1 MAPNSGNL
9 EDVSRT
15 SFGYIYHHLF
25 LPPKLPGADD
35 TSQKNDTAL
44 LEFVQRSLRRFL
56 HEHHDEDAVKAGIS
70 VLKSLRTSRN
80 PQGYLKDVVVR
91 DILKELSSKAPVA
104 ALQITEQNAGV
115 FLSPKNEAVVSI
127 RGRLVRHFPA
137 TAVEVTAADFESADF
152 QVVMAKTLS
161 KMSQQTV
168 RETKQVTKE
177 GRQEKEG
184 NTETSDPIIVTELLA
199 SILRGCGKEVA
210 VDKICKNTR
219 DDVIWKDSK
228 YPWRRSSTWLLVR
241 VALQLCMTRLSATG
255 KNTYKEFMV
264 FLMAQALH
272 AANEQQKVS
281 RRLCKLQRP
290 SDGPWLILHTRWRY
304 IRERAEP
311 PLSLSELSR
320 FKIEDNITFSLKDM
334 EAFIKSITQPKAAA
348 HEPRFCPTSKLNS
361 LPQNQL
367 PSVEDWGEDCTA
379 FKLLEIESWVA
390 ENLRTWIDHHMR
402 KADNPVQDLRY
413 LIEAYH
419 TKAANYYS
427 GRPEGASRMIL
438 TILELWY
445 AADVAAI
452 QELPLLADYNP
463 EIPAVLWQSLL
474 LGSLQ
479 DMKRLQR
486 LEIYIR
492 NRVKSAEKADR
503 PYILGSFGSLG
514 SFAVEFFRNST
525 RLQQLKYEIEA
536 DAAAKRQEKRDEFRK
551 AKTEYAKLMHKH
563 AESKCDVST
572 KRDAGGVVY
581 IHPSS
586 CRRCGF
592 ESKANALAVF
602 VHEWPLPQHE
612 LAAQATV
619 FEMAAPVTFSEWRD
633 LTVYLINDLLLCRPV
648 NPSTP
653 RATYSLKSYQP
664 LKPWHA
670 TKPNYRIHL
679 RSEAKPN
686 AVIHRRALPV
696 GQAVE
701 SDVCLSSGVM
711 YQYYDEALNSFS
723 CDLALTDDLSE
734 LCIFKLPKRAHALNQ
749 FLRRNWRKPDGQ
761 TPNELIVSQ
770 FECPEWMPLSEFRA
784 LTGMAY
790 GHRIQWMNILTELA
804 MPNIDF
810 NRRETAMFLLQMS
823 LQAGRESSSVTRS
836 THSRPCDE
844 LFGRKILE
852 SLTGCVLRVQ
862 ANWES
867 YTALWSFTF
876 LTTRLLSLVSK
887 DLSQSFLNL
896 LEKCRETSYSWVKA
910 LLERVEETSDD
921 VQRREFLETASS
933 IALICI
939 DSFNVEEDFLRQI
952 LAHSQQAAIMI
963 ECSIIVHEN
972 LSLQTGDDQAF
983 QDVILDRWRRTLY
996 RARPIVNQ
1004 QIASG
1009 SLLLSYAV
1017 EQRWRYFKPTSS
1029 WSLSTGTRC
1038 WYQTTMDHLSVH
1050 LNILT
1055 GELLVNGLP
1064 LSRLPADYE
1073 NHHEYRRIFGDPSH
1087 NVMPSTSSGM
1097 VFCTTQ
1103 LLHGYTVH
1111 FGKERQD
1118 LLLRLENDRSCYDY
1132 IPRRALAGLLPDSF
1146 VDEYAHWYNK
1156 RTGAVEFY
1164 LSSNPFPD
1172 SSCKWCLEELD
1183 GFWKLRGQEGVFVLV
1198 PSSGLAQC
1206 VAAIV
1211 ADLETPLSLHMF
1223 YYANRRLLDVRIPS
1237 LELGFFWYEGESVI
1251 RSHQFRGMH
1260 VDEDQS
1266 LGTLVGLKSKLVL
1279 RGNQNPPTR
1288 LVLIPEGEVEI
1299 KKNDSDMVYEH
1310 VILSVRH
1317 GTVRRVQPY
1326 QIDDLLGRFVTEAKL
1341 ESKLYLAY
1349 LHALTSFCLPDP
1361 FIGRRGTEEA
1371 LDILS
1376 SASVR
1381 APTALSPTAYNILNL
1396 IAALAP
1402 SRHYR
1407 PDHLRMMQTVTWSS
1421 LVKVSVQDDR
1431 FFAIT
1436 NEIFKRSSEVEFLYP
1451 NAEPQ
1456 PDRKLHT
1463 NMDLAQRAI
1472 SRNAGQCVSGLGAE
1486 DFHTNDD
1493 EIYQSRDITRSERA
1507 ARATATAYQAFH
1519 GEQGLMEPVSGG
1531 LALNLYKLMAMEKTA
1546 NHAGAPPKR
1555 DMEYD
1560 SMWLQKPSSYLSS
1573 YWTQL
1578 HHAFHDNSKWLSK
1591 MELMVWIAA
1600 IAYSTEH
1607 DEQITQALLM
1617 MALSPSVASAPLPL
1631 NEVHDLSKGYTLQPD
1646 ILEAAAAPHMVKSKH
1661 GPEGKSRKRTAK
1673 GDGKTADRLRQEYG
1687 KDKKQAINI
1696 FRDRLAR
1703 QWPCQVPKQPSDY
1716 HMEAYI
1722 DVARATKSILPSW
1735 RIWWANKNF
1744 KEYLECFVAALKKVP
1759 LKTASIDDRLVSS
1772 EQPTK
1777 PHHKGFVSVSD
1788 IFRHDAPNIKIAP
1801 ASTHQGLVTKARV
1814 ETAERKELVGIV
1826 DFLESRACFQYE
1838 QNYLNEL
1845 RQSLSSLKNNIQ
1857 KELAQNDMPNAL
1869 LQEHLATCETR
1880 HREIYNSL
1888 RSAVQ
1893 PFSKSKP
1900 RSPEDTVDAIL
1911 SEAGHQPRISPVF
1924 FLQQLRNSDWSKLS
1938 SAWKSAI
1945 IQYGL
1950 AVTALQKARR
1960 LIRFQSDPVDLL
1972 SELENQGH
1980 EGWSP
1985 HEHPEWLLVECE
1997 SQIMIREVQQ
2007 QIAQQMIRPSGDH
2020 NAVMQLN
2027 MGQGKSGSR
2036 LVRIIV
2042 AKPQAKQM
2050 HQMLVTKLSGLV
2062 NRPLDASRSRVIH
2075 QFLVHCQK
2083 EGGILLVQPEHLLSF
2098 QLMELELELDGLTE
2112 LAEELKK
2119 TRLLFENHSRDVVDE
2134 SDENFDR
2141 SIEHS
2146 PGRWVIVQEVLSLIH
2161 RFAAE
2166 VKEEFPQSID
2176 LDERHHHRFPVIRF
2190 LRRDAEKAIFNRIAE
2205 FICETGIAGFP
2216 ISYQPPDIRNAVRR
2230 YITHWELSLEEVQA
2244 VEQSRFWNGKIINNA
2259 LLLRGLLAGG
2269 VLAFALGRKRWRVN
2283 YGLDLNREKKTKLA
2297 IPYKAKDNPTP
2308 RSEFS
2313 HPDIV
2318 IVLTCLSYYYGGL
2331 GDQALFD
2338 SLELLV
2344 RSDNADSEYQSWVKS
2359 CPTLPDAFKHLQ
2371 GINTKDRT
2379 QCVSSVFPY
2388 LRYSKA
2394 AIDYYLHHLVF
2405 PQEVKEFPYKLSAS
2419 GWDLG
2424 KKKKHITTGFSGTN
2438 DSRYILPLDIRQL
2451 DLPEQKHTNA
2461 LVLEHLL
2468 CSENS
2473 ITLMTDEMAGATF
2486 HSQYL
2491 LETLTNMSSRPR
2503 VILDVG
2509 AQVIDL
2515 TNLELARAWLRHYA
2529 SDVNTEAVI
2538 FFNDFDEIVVMDK
2551 SGRVEELQTSPFAD
2565 RLDQCL
2571 VFLDEAH
2578 TRGTDLRLP
2587 TNYRAAVTLGA
2598 HLTKDRLVQACM
2610 RMRKLGRGQSVVF
2623 FIPRE
2628 IEQKIR
2634 VLRGQEPSS
2643 SSPNITVAD
2652 VICWA
2657 ITETCA
2663 DLRKAVPL
2671 WLRQGLRFTEHRT
2684 LWEDMKIQ
2692 TDRESRLEYAKRFIE
2707 DEAQSLDRRYRP
2719 RRASSDIFPIISRM
2733 EPHAASAFESR
2744 CVYFGLN
2751 DLGDSSFNEEQERE
2765 LSPELEQERQVL
2777 RPPQAEPAEHQIHP
2791 GLEEFVLNGVYPRD
2805 SFQPAFMSLATTSA
2819 AQYLDVS
2826 EFPRNIVVTRDF
2838 ANTVNKVLGH
2848 VDFSDPFQ
2856 KPVQW
2861 ILSVQKNP
2869 SILIIVS
2876 PYEVQQ
2882 LLTAIEQSEHVIL
2895 HIYSPRINAGYKS
2908 LDSLDLYN
2916 VSGIRLQRKVPRHIS
2931 ILLCQFSG
2939 QLYLSS
2945 FEDYV
2950 QLCDSLGLAWKPG
2963 NSQVM
2968 IGPDGFILPDLAEG
2982 DMVNQSRFSK
2992 SPVQFMKV
3000 LVANVRQNG
3009 RDIGKT
3015 HMGRILDGMRLLE
3028 SNFDAKIET

>member
-1 MAPNSGNL
+1 M
-9 EDVSRT
+9 
-15 SFGYIYHHLF
+15 
-25 LPPKLPGADD
+25 
-35 TSQKNDTAL
+35 
-44 LEFVQRSLRRFL
+44 
-56 HEHHDEDAVKAGIS
+56 
-70 VLKSLRTSRN
+70 
-80 PQGYLKDVVVR
+80 
-91 DILKELSSKAPVA
+91 
-104 ALQITEQNAGV
+104 
-115 FLSPKNEAVVSI
+115 
-127 RGRLVRHFPA
+127 RHFPA
-137 TAVEVTAADFESADF
+137 TAVEVTAADFENEDF

-161 KMSQQTV
+161 KMSQQSV
-168 RETKQVTKE
+168 RETKQVTKKDKQ
-177 GRQEKEG
+177 GKEE
-184 NTETSDPIIVTELLA
+184 NNETSDPMIVTELLA

-210 VDKICKNTR
+210 VDKISKSTR

-228 YPWRRSSTWLLVR
+228 FPWRRSSTWLLVR
-241 VALQLCMTRLSATG
+241 VALQLSMTRLSATG

-281 RRLCKLQRP
+281 SDILQTMSNKISRRLCKLQRP
-290 SDGPWLILHTRWRY
+290 SDGPWLVDIQHVVSKTSEILHKRWRY

-311 PLSLSELSR
+311 PLSLSGLSK
-320 FKIEDNITFSLKDM
+320 FKIENNITFSLKDM
-334 EAFIKSITQPKAAA
+334 EAFIKSITQAKAAV
-348 HEPRFCPTSKLNS
+348 HEPRFRPTSELSS

-367 PSVEDWGEDCTA
+367 PSVRDWGEDCTP
-379 FKLLEIESWVA
+379 FKLLEFESWVA
-390 ENLRTWIDHHMR
+390 ENLQTWIDHHMR

-419 TKAANYYS
+419 AKSANYYS
-427 GRPEGASRMIL
+427 RRPEGASRMIL

-445 AADVAAI
+445 AADVASI
-452 QELPLLADYNP
+452 QDLPLLADYNP
-463 EIPAVLWQSLL
+463 QIPAVLWQSLL

-492 NRVKSAEKADR
+492 NRVKSTGKADR
-503 PYILGSFGSLG
+503 PYILGSFGSPG
-514 SFAVEFFRNST
+514 SFAVEYFRNST

-551 AKTEYAKLMHKH
+551 AKAEYVKLMQKH
-563 AESKCDVST
+563 AQSECDLSP

-592 ESKANALAVF
+592 ESRANALAVF

-619 FEMAAPVTFSEWRD
+619 FEMAAPVTFTEWRD
-633 LTVYLINDLLLCRPV
+633 LTVYLVNDVLLCQPE

-653 RATYSLKSYQP
+653 RTTYALKSYQP
-664 LKPWHA
+664 LKPWYA
-670 TKPNYRIHL
+670 TKTNYRIHL
-679 RSEAKPN
+679 RSETKPN

-696 GQAVE
+696 AQAVE

-723 CDLALTDDLSE
+723 CDLALSDDLSE
-734 LCIFKLPKRAHALNQ
+734 LCIFKLSRRAHALDQ

-761 TPNELIVSQ
+761 TPNEVIVSQ

-790 GHRIQWMNILTELA
+790 GHKIQWMNILAELA

-810 NRRETAMFLLQMS
+810 NRRETAMFLLQLS
-823 LQAGRESSSVTRS
+823 LQAGPESSSVTRS
-836 THSRPCDE
+836 THSRACDE

-876 LTTRLLSLVSK
+876 LTTRLLSLAPK
-887 DLSQSFLNL
+887 DLSQPFLDL
-896 LEKCRETSYSWVKA
+896 LEQCRETSYTWVKA
-910 LLERVEETSDD
+910 LLERVEETSDG

-933 IALICI
+933 VALICI
-939 DSFNVEEDFLRQI
+939 DSFNVDDGFLRQI
-952 LAHSQQAAIMI
+952 LASSQQAAIMI

-972 LSLQTGDDQAF
+972 PSLKTGDDQIF
-983 QDVILDRWRRTLY
+983 QDVILDRWRRTMY
-996 RARPIVNQ
+996 RARPIMNE

-1009 SLLLSYAV
+1009 SSSLSYAV
-1017 EQRWRYFKPTSS
+1017 EKRWRYFKPTSS
-1029 WSLSTGTRC
+1029 WTLSTGTRC

-1055 GELLVNGLP
+1055 GELLVNDLP

-1073 NHHEYRRIFGDPSH
+1073 NHDEYRRMFGDLLH

-1111 FGKERQD
+1111 FGRERQD
-1118 LLLRLENDRSCYDY
+1118 LLLRLENDKSCYDY
-1132 IPRRALAGLLPDSF
+1132 IPRRVLAGLLPDSF
-1146 VDEYAHWYNK
+1146 VHEYAHWYNNM
-1156 RTGAVEFY
+1156 TGAVEFC
-1164 LSSNPFPD
+1164 LFSNPFPA
-1172 SSCKWCLEELD
+1172 SSCKWCLEERD
-1183 GFWKLRGQEGVFVLV
+1183 GFWKLRGQEGVFVLA

-1211 ADLETPLSLHMF
+1211 ADLETPLSLHML
-1223 YYANRRLLDVRIPS
+1223 YDANRTLLDIRIPR
-1237 LELGFFWYEGESVI
+1237 LELGFSLNEGESVI
-1251 RSHQFRGMH
+1251 RSHQFRGLH
-1260 VDEDQS
+1260 IDEDQS

-1299 KKNDSDMVYEH
+1299 KKNDSDKVHDH
-1310 VILSVRH
+1310 VTVSVCH
-1317 GTVRRVQPY
+1317 GTVRRVQSY
-1326 QIDDLLGRFVTEAKL
+1326 QIDDLLGRFFTEAKL

-1371 LDILS
+1371 LDILG

-1381 APTALSPTAYNILNL
+1381 APTALSPTACNILNL

-1407 PDHLRMMQTVTWSS
+1407 PDHLKAMQTVAWSS
-1421 LVKVSVQDDR
+1421 QVSVSVQDDR
-1431 FFAIT
+1431 FFVIT
-1436 NEIFKRSSEVEFLYP
+1436 NEILKRSSEIEFLYP

-1472 SRNAGQCVSGLGAE
+1472 SRNAGQCISGFGAE

-1493 EIYQSRDITRSERA
+1493 EIYQSRDNTRSGRA
-1507 ARATATAYQAFH
+1507 ARATAIAYQAFH

-1531 LALNLYKLMAMEKTA
+1531 LALYLYKLMAMGKTA
-1546 NHAGAPPKR
+1546 NHRGALPKR

-1560 SMWLQKPSSYLSS
+1560 STWLQKPSSYLSS
-1573 YWTQL
+1573 YWPQL
-1578 HHAFHDNSKWLSK
+1578 HHAFHDNLQWLSK
-1591 MELMVWIAA
+1591 MELTVWIAT
-1600 IAYSTEH
+1600 IAYSTEN

-1617 MALSPSVASAPLPL
+1617 MALSPSVAAAPLPL

-1646 ILEAAAAPHMVKSKH
+1646 ILEAAATPHMAKSKH
-1661 GPEGKSRKRTAK
+1661 DPQGKSRQRTAR
-1673 GDGKTADRLRQEYG
+1673 GDGKAADRLRREYG

-1744 KEYLECFVAALKKVP
+1744 KEYLEGFVAALKKVP

-1788 IFRHDAPNIKIAP
+1788 IFRHNAPFTNNAP
-1801 ASTHQGLVTKARV
+1801 ASTIQGLVTKARV
-1814 ETAERKELVGIV
+1814 ETAEMKKLVGIV

-1838 QNYLNEL
+1838 RNYLNEL
-1845 RQSLSSLKNNIQ
+1845 RQSLSSLKNNSQ
-1857 KELAQNDMPNAL
+1857 NKLAQNDVPTAL
-1869 LQEHLATCETR
+1869 LQEHLAYCETR
-1880 HREIYNSL
+1880 HKDIYNSL

-1911 SEAGHQPRISPVF
+1911 WEAGHQPRISPVF

-1960 LIRFQSDPVDLL
+1960 LVRSQSDPVDLL

-1980 EGWSP
+1980 DGWSP

-2007 QIAQQMIRPSGDH
+2007 QIAQQMIQPSGDH

-2027 MGQGKSGSR
+2027 MGQGKSSVIVPIVATALGDGSR

-2050 HQMLVTKLSGLV
+2050 HQMLVAKLSGLV
-2062 NRPLDASRSRVIH
+2062 NRPVYQLPFSRDVQLDVSRSSVIY
-2075 QFLVHCQK
+2075 QLLVHCQK

-2098 QLMELELELDGLTE
+2098 QLMELELELDGQTE
-2112 LAEELKK
+2112 LAEEFKK
-2119 TRLLFENHSRDVVDE
+2119 MRLLYESHSRDVVDE
-2134 SDENFDR
+2134 SDENFNVKFELIYTLGQQR

-2146 PGRWVIVQEVLSLIH
+2146 PDRWVIVQQVLSLIH
-2161 RFAAE
+2161 QFAAE

-2176 LDERHHHRFPVIRF
+2176 LDERHHQRFPVIRI
-2190 LRRDAEKAIFNRIAE
+2190 LRRDAEKAIFNRIAHS
-2205 FICETGIAGFP
+2205 ICETGIAGFP
-2216 ISYQPPDIRNAVRR
+2216 IAYQPPNIRNAVRR
-2230 YITHWELSLEEVQA
+2230 YITQWELSLQEVQA
-2244 VEQSRFWNGKIINNA
+2244 VERSRFWNGKIINHA

-2269 VLAFALGRKRWRVN
+2269 VLAFALGQKRWRVN

-2338 SLELLV
+2338 SLEILA

-2379 QCVSSVFPY
+2379 QCVSTVFPY

-2394 AIDYYLHHLVF
+2394 AIDYYLHHMVF

-2461 LVLEHLL
+2461 LVLENLL
-2468 CSENS
+2468 CPENS

-2491 LETLTNMSSRPR
+2491 LETLTKMSSRPR

-2515 TNLELARAWLRHYA
+2515 TNLELARAWLRHYS
-2529 SDVNTEAVI
+2529 SDENTEAVI
-2538 FFNDFDEIVVMDK
+2538 FFNDYDEIAVMDK
-2551 SGRVEELQTSPFAD
+2551 SGRVEELQTSPFAN

-2578 TRGTDLRLP
+2578 TRGTDLRFP

-2634 VLRGQEPSS
+2634 VLRGQEPLSS
-2643 SSPNITVAD
+2643 SANITVAD

-2657 ITETCA
+2657 ITETCT

-2684 LWEDMKIQ
+2684 VWEDLKTQ
-2692 TDRESRLEYAKRFIE
+2692 TDREGRLEYAKRFME

-2719 RRASSDIFPIISRM
+2719 RRASSDIFSIISRM
-2733 EPHAASAFESR
+2733 EPHAATAFESQ
-2744 CVYFGLN
+2744 CVNFGLSE
-2751 DLGDSSFNEEQERE
+2751 LGDSSLNEEQERE
-2765 LSPELEQERQVL
+2765 LSPELEQERQVM

-2791 GLEEFVLNGVYPRD
+2791 GLGEFIINGVYPKD
-2805 SFQPAFMSLATTSA
+2805 PFQPAFMSLATTSA
-2819 AQYLDVS
+2819 AQYLDVF

-2861 ILSVQKNP
+2861 ILSVQRNP
-2869 SILIIVS
+2869 SRLIIVS

-2882 LLTAIEQSEHVIL
+2882 LLTAIEQSEHIIL
-2895 HIYSPRINAGYKS
+2895 HIYSPRINVGYKS

-2916 VSGIRLQRKVPRHIS
+2916 ISGIRLHWEVPRHITN
-2931 ILLCQFSG
+2931 LLCQFSG

-2963 NSQVM
+2963 NNQVM

-2982 DMVNQSRFSK
+2982 DMVNRSRFSK
-2992 SPVQFMKV
+2992 SPVQFLKV
-3000 LVANVRQNG
+3000 LMANVRQNN

-3015 HMGRILDGMRLLE
+3015 HIGRIFDGMRLLE
-3028 SNFDAKIET
+3028 SDFDVNIEI

>member
-1 MAPNSGNL
+1 MAPNGGNL

-56 HEHHDEDAVKAGIS
+56 HGHHDEDAVKAGIS

-80 PQGYLKDVVVR
+80 PQGYLKDVVVQ
-91 DILKELSSKAPVA
+91 DILKELSSKASVA

-115 FLSPKNEAVVSI
+115 SICRTLDAVCFEVFELSPKNEAVVSI

-168 RETKQVTKE
+168 REAKQGTQE

-184 NTETSDPIIVTELLA
+184 NSETSDPMIVTELLA

-219 DDVIWKDSK
+219 DDVIWKDRK

-241 VALQLCMTRLSATG
+241 VALQLSMARLSATG

-272 AANEQQKVS
+272 AANEQQKISSDILKIMSNKVS

-290 SDGPWLILHTRWRY
+290 SDGPWLVDIQHVVSKTSEILHTRWRY

-311 PLSLSELSR
+311 PLSLNELSR
-320 FKIEDNITFSLKDM
+320 FKIENNITFSLKDM
-334 EAFIKSITQPKAAA
+334 EAFIKSITQPKAAV
-348 HEPRFCPTSKLNS
+348 HEPRFCPTCELNS

-367 PSVEDWGEDCTA
+367 PSVEDWGEDCTT
-379 FKLLEIESWVA
+379 FKLLGIESWVA
-390 ENLRTWIDHHMR
+390 ENLQTWIDHHMR

-419 TKAANYYS
+419 AKVANYYS

-438 TILELWY
+438 TILEVWY

-463 EIPAVLWQSLL
+463 QIPAVLWQSLL

-492 NRVKSAEKADR
+492 NRVKSAEKANR
-503 PYILGSFGSLG
+503 PYILGSFGSPG

-525 RLQQLKYEIEA
+525 RLQQLKHEIEA

-551 AKTEYAKLMHKH
+551 AKTEYVKLMHKH
-563 AESKCDVST
+563 AESECDVST

-602 VHEWPLPQHE
+602 VQQRPLPQYE
-612 LAAQATV
+612 LAAQATI
-619 FEMAAPVTFSEWRD
+619 FEMVAPVTFSEWRD
-633 LTVYLINDLLLCRPV
+633 LTVYLINDVLLCRPV

-653 RATYSLKSYQP
+653 RTTYSLKSYQP

-670 TKPNYRIHL
+670 TKPNYRIQL

-696 GQAVE
+696 GRAVE

-723 CDLALTDDLSE
+723 CDLALTDDLSG

-761 TPNELIVSQ
+761 TPNEVIVSQ

-823 LQAGRESSSVTRS
+823 LQAGPESSSVTRS
-836 THSRPCDE
+836 THSRPYDE
-844 LFGRKILE
+844 LFGWKILE
-852 SLTGCVLRVQ
+852 SLNRCVLRVQ

-896 LEKCRETSYSWVKA
+896 LEQCREASYRWVKA

-939 DSFNVEEDFLRQI
+939 DSFNVDDDFLRRI

-963 ECSIIVHEN
+963 ECSIIFHEN
-972 LSLQTGDDQAF
+972 LSL
-983 QDVILDRWRRTLY
+983 WRRTLY

-1009 SLLLSYAV
+1009 SSFLSYAV

-1029 WSLSTGTRC
+1029 WTLSTGTRC

-1050 LNILT
+1050 LNILP

-1103 LLHGYTVH
+1103 LLHGYT
-1111 FGKERQD
+1111 
-1118 LLLRLENDRSCYDY
+1118 
-1132 IPRRALAGLLPDSF
+1132 
-1146 VDEYAHWYNK
+1146 YNK
-1156 RTGAVEFY
+1156 STGAVEFY
-1164 LSSNPFPD
+1164 HFSNPFPD

-1211 ADLETPLSLHMF
+1211 ADLETLSSLHMF
-1223 YYANRRLLDVRIPS
+1223 YDANKRLLDVRIPS
-1237 LELGFFWYEGESVI
+1237 LELGFFWYEGESAI

-1279 RGNQNPPTR
+1279 RGNQNPPAR

-1299 KKNDSDMVYEH
+1299 KKNDSDMVHEH
-1310 VILSVRH
+1310 V
-1317 GTVRRVQPY
+1317 TVSPY
-1326 QIDDLLGRFVTEAKL
+1326 QINDLLGRFVTETKL

-1381 APTALSPTAYNILNL
+1381 APMALSPAAYNILNL

-1407 PDHLRMMQTVTWSS
+1407 PDHLKMMQTVAWSS
-1421 LVKVSVQDDR
+1421 QVKVSVQDDR

-1463 NMDLAQRAI
+1463 NIDLAQRAI
-1472 SRNAGQCVSGLGAE
+1472 SRNAGQCVSGFGAE

-1493 EIYQSRDITRSERA
+1493 EIYKSRDNIRSERA
-1507 ARATATAYQAFH
+1507 ARATATSYQAFH
-1519 GEQGLMEPVSGG
+1519 GEQGLMEPISGG
-1531 LALNLYKLMAMEKTA
+1531 LALNLYKLMAMGKTA
-1546 NHAGAPPKR
+1546 NHRGAPPKR

-1560 SMWLQKPSSYLSS
+1560 SMWLQKPRSYLSS
-1573 YWTQL
+1573 YWAQL
-1578 HHAFHDNSKWLSK
+1578 HHAFRDNSKWLSK
-1591 MELMVWIAA
+1591 MELTVWIAT

-1617 MALSPSVASAPLPL
+1617 MALSPSVAAAPLPL
-1631 NEVHDLSKGYTLQPD
+1631 SEVHDLSKGYTLQPD
-1646 ILEAAAAPHMVKSKH
+1646 ILEAAAAPQMVKSKH
-1661 GPEGKSRKRTAK
+1661 GPEGKSRQRTTK
-1673 GDGKTADRLRQEYG
+1673 GDGKTADRLRREYG

-1744 KEYLECFVAALKKVP
+1744 KEYLECFVAALRKVP
-1759 LKTASIDDRLVSS
+1759 LKTASINDRLVSS

-1788 IFRHDAPNIKIAP
+1788 IFRHDAPNTKIAP
-1801 ASTHQGLVTKARV
+1801 ASTIPGLVTKTRV

-1838 QNYLNEL
+1838 RDYLNEL
-1845 RQSLSSLKNNIQ
+1845 RQSLSSLKNNSQ
-1857 KELAQNDMPNAL
+1857 NKLAQNDMPNAL
-1869 LQEHLATCETR
+1869 LQEHLANCETR

-1888 RSAVQ
+1888 HSV
-1893 PFSKSKP
+1893 
-1900 RSPEDTVDAIL
+1900 DT
-1911 SEAGHQPRISPVF
+1911 PRISPVF
-1924 FLQQLRNSDWSKLS
+1924 FLQQLRNSNWSKLS

-1945 IQYGL
+1945 IQ
-1950 AVTALQKARR
+1950 R
-1960 LIRFQSDPVDLL
+1960 LIRFQSDP
-1972 SELENQGH
+1972 
-1980 EGWSP
+1980 GWSS

-1997 SQIMIREVQQ
+1997 NQIMIREVQQ

-2020 NAVMQLN
+2020 NASSVIVSIVATALGN
-2027 MGQGKSGSR
+2027 GSR

-2062 NRPLDASRSRVIH
+2062 NHVQLDASRSRVIH
-2075 QFLVHCQK
+2075 QFL
-2083 EGGILLVQPEHLLSF
+2083 PEHLLSF
-2098 QLMELELELDGLTE
+2098 QLMELELALD
-2112 LAEELKK
+2112 
-2119 TRLLFENHSRDVVDE
+2119 DVVDE
-2134 SDENFDR
+2134 SDENFNVKFELIYTLGQQR

-2146 PGRWVIVQEVLSLIH
+2146 PDRWVIVQEVLSLIH
-2161 RFAAE
+2161 QFAAE
-2166 VKEEFPQSID
+2166 VKEEFSQSID
-2176 LDERHHHRFPVIRF
+2176 LDERHHQRFPVIRF
-2190 LRRDAEKAIFNRIAE
+2190 LRRDAEKAILNRIAE

-2216 ISYQPPDIRNAVRR
+2216 IAYQPPDIRNAVRR
-2230 YITHWELSLEEVQA
+2230 YITQWELSLKEVQA
-2244 VEQSRFWNGKIINNA
+2244 VEQSRFWNGKIINHA

-2269 VLAFALGRKRWRVN
+2269 VLAFALGQKRWRVN
-2283 YGLDLNREKKTKLA
+2283 YGLDLNREKTKLA

-2344 RSDNADSEYQSWVKS
+2344 WSDNADSEYQSWVKS
-2359 CPTLPDAFKHLQ
+2359 CPTLPDAFTHLQ

-2379 QCVSSVFPY
+2379 QC
-2388 LRYSKA
+2388 A
-2394 AIDYYLHHLVF
+2394 AIDFYLHYLFF

-2451 DLPEQKHTNA
+2451 DLPEQKQLMH
-2461 LVLEHLL
+2461 
-2468 CSENS
+2468 C

-2538 FFNDFDEIVVMDK
+2538 FFNDFEEIVVMDK

-2623 FIPRE
+2623 FIPRD

-2634 VLRGQEPSS
+2634 VHRCQESS
-2643 SSPNITVAD
+2643 SSSANITVAD
-2652 VICWA
+2652 VISWA

-2684 LWEDMKIQ
+2684 LWEDLKIE
-2692 TDRESRLEYAKRFIE
+2692 THRKSRLEYAKRFIE

-2751 DLGDSSFNEEQERE
+2751 DLGDSSFIEEQERE
-2765 LSPELEQERQVL
+2765 LSPELEQERQVM

-2791 GLEEFVLNGVYPRD
+2791 GLEEFILNGVYPKD

-2848 VDFSDPFQ
+2848 VNFSDPFQ

-2882 LLTAIEQSEHVIL
+2882 LLTAIEQSEHIIL
-2895 HIYSPRINAGYKS
+2895 HLYSPRINVGYKS

-2916 VSGIRLQRKVPRHIS
+2916 ISGIRLHRKVPRHIIS
-2931 ILLCQFSG
+2931 LLCQFSG

-2963 NSQVM
+2963 NNQVM
-2968 IGPDGFILPDLAEG
+2968 IGPDGFILPGLAEG
-2982 DMVNQSRFSK
+2982 DMFL
-2992 SPVQFMKV
+2992 KV
-3000 LVANVRQNG
+3000 LVANVRQNS
-3009 RDIGKT
+3009 RDIRKT
-3015 HMGRILDGMRLLE
+3015 HIGTILDGMRLLE